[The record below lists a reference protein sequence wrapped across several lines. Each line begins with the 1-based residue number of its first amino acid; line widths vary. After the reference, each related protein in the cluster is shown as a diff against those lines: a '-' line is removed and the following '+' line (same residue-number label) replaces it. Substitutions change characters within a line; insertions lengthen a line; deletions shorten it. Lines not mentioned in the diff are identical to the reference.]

1 LAEIARRKARVR
13 EAPIPEHT
21 TKLQQSEAK
30 MIEHKASMAVLGKEA
45 ATALAA
51 VESQQQ
57 RVTLQRLVGVVRL
70 LTYNLW
76 LFYLH
81 CLLHSFISC
90 PWQFVSLK
98 VEAEKLFHLR
108 LAAILDDVEAEVEF
122 SLFTLIAMGSC
133 ENSLAFLFFTISSL

>member
-1 LAEIARRKARVR
+1 
-13 EAPIPEHT
+13 
-21 TKLQQSEAK
+21 
-30 MIEHKASMAVLGKEA
+30 MAVLGKEA
-45 ATALAA
+45 AAALAA

-70 LTYNLW
+70 LTYNMC
-76 LFYLH
+76 LFYLR

-90 PWQFVSLK
+90 PCQFVLLK

-122 SLFTLIAMGSC
+122 SLFTFIVMGSC
-133 ENSLAFLFFTISSL
+133 ENSLVFLFL

>member
-1 LAEIARRKARVR
+1 MQQSAEIARRKARVR

-45 ATALAA
+45 AAALAA

-57 RVTLQRLVGVVRL
+57 RVTLQRLVGMVRL
-70 LTYNLW
+70 PAHNNGLYVCIC
-76 LFYLH
+76 F
-81 CLLHSFISC
+81 HSSVSYPWPFIL
-90 PWQFVSLK
+90 LK
-98 VEAEKLFHLR
+98 VEAEKLFYLR

-122 SLFTLIAMGSC
+122 SLFTLIGR
-133 ENSLAFLFFTISSL
+133 L

>member
-1 LAEIARRKARVR
+1 MFVQQSAEIARRKARVR

-45 ATALAA
+45 AAALAA

-57 RVTLQRLVGVVRL
+57 RVTLQRLVGMVRL
-70 LTYNLW
+70 PAYNNGHSIGIV
-76 LFYLH
+76 FF
-81 CLLHSFISC
+81 HSFVSY
-90 PWQFVSLK
+90 PWPFILLK

-108 LAAILDDVEAEVEF
+108 LAAILDDVEAEVEDF
-122 SLFTLIAMGSC
+122 SL
-133 ENSLAFLFFTISSL
+133 